1 MPGHIKLV
9 KGAVD
14 PDPTDFL
21 WPTLDMKKEDQ
32 AKVYDPKKSVWIM
45 DAKTHGYKE
54 GLLES
59 GEIGT
64 LGAEGADLSVKMTV
78 AVGHEKFTLKAGE
91 IGRVN
96 PPKFEK
102 CEDMVNLTYLNDASV
117 FWNLKTRY
125 QAKLIHTYSGLF
137 VVVVNPYKR
146 YPLYTHRVCKIYLG
160 KRRNECPPHL
170 WAIAEGAYRNM
181 LQNKKNNAMLITGE
195 SGAGKTENTKKVI
208 TYLAMVATGAGG
220 AAKKD
225 TKKVSLEDQIVAT
238 NPILESYG
246 NAKTARN
253 DNSSRFGKFIR
264 IHFTSSGKLCGCDI
278 VSYLLEKS
286 RITEQQEVERS
297 YHIFYQLL
305 QPYGD
310 GICEGGLRAKCF
322 VSSDIYDYIYV
333 SQGKTKVDSID
344 DDEELLYTEDAFNVL
359 GFDPQEKF
367 DCYVLTAGV
376 MTCGGIIYETKGR
389 DDQAEIADT
398 SIESFPGKA
407 AAAFGVDAKTMFKA
421 FCKPRIKVGTEWVTK
436 GQTCDQAT
444 GATGGI
450 ARAIF
455 DRVFKWLIIK
465 CNDTLIDPTMKKANF
480 CAVLDIAGFE
490 IFEYNGFEQIS
501 INFVNEKLQ
510 QFFNHH
516 MFVVEQEEYV
526 REGID
531 WVMVDFGMDL
541 AAAII
546 MFEKPMGIWAIL
558 EEESLF
564 PKATD
569 KSFEEKLKASLG
581 KLPVFL
587 KPQSKTDKNA
597 HFAISHYAGIVSYNV
612 TGWLDKNKD
621 PVNDTVVEVMKSTS
635 QCALLVLLWEDHPG
649 QPTSAP
655 KDDGKKKKKGGGKTV
670 SSVYL
675 VSLVE
680 LMTTLYSCEPHFVRC
695 LVPNTH
701 KKPGEVEPPLIMHQ
715 LTCNGVLEG
724 IRICMRGFPNRMLYP
739 DFKLRYACL
748 GQDAIKSSED
758 NKTAV
763 YALMDGIPF
772 DRERY
777 RLGHTLVFF
786 RAGSLGGL
794 EEERDKLVIKWV
806 RFIQGEV
813 LKRVRGFV
821 YQKKFDQRELIKV
834 GQRNFRKY
842 LASRD
847 WGWFV
852 LIQKTRGLI
861 GMPNP
866 EEELRLLEEKA
877 NATWGKYQEALQ
889 VTANLNGSMDSLKDE
904 IKAMGK
910 QLAEEQGNISVYTDR
925 QAKATATK
933 ATAEAELKEAQA
945 VLSSEEASR
954 VELAGEVKA
963 HSGSVGV
970 VKKEIEDIELAIA
983 KVELEKG
990 NRDHT
995 IKVLQDEIAEQDE
1008 VINKLNKEKKHIA
1021 ETQAKSNDDMITVNE
1036 KVGHLNSVKSKLES
1050 TLDELEGGLDKEKKS
1065 RASLEKQK
1073 RKVEGDLKMSQDGV
1087 AELERAKRDLEVVI
1101 GNKDKNNAQLAAK
1114 LDDEQ
1119 NLVAKAQK
1127 GIKEIQGRVEAME
1140 EELEAERQA
1149 RAKAERQRSDLAR
1162 EIDSLGERLD
1172 EASGATTAQVEL
1184 NKKRDAEVNKLR
1196 KDVEEANIQQESIL
1210 GNLKRKQGDAIAE
1223 MSEQID
1229 ALGKMK
1235 SKIEKDKGQI
1245 MNEIADARAATD
1257 EVMRAQASS
1266 DKSNKT
1272 MLEALNAINKKV
1284 DNANLT
1290 LGDFA
1295 ASKNKIAVENSDLL
1309 RIVGDLDNNL
1319 NILAKQKSALAAQLN
1334 DVKALCDNEAR
1345 ERGLLLGKYRNL
1357 EHELDGAREALDEEA
1372 AGRENVLRLTAK
1384 AEGEAQCWRQKY
1396 ETDAVAKGEELEM
1409 TKMKLTARLTE
1420 AEAAIDNLNAKLNQV
1435 EKAKAKIAS
1444 ESNDMANSLDQAQV
1458 LNAAMDRKAK
1468 QFDKVISEWKGK
1480 VDRLSFDLDVSQK
1493 ETRNASSELFKV
1505 KSAYEETMLQLEEVR
1520 RENKTLSNEIK
1531 DIMDQISEGGRSIHE
1546 IDKIRKRLEAEK
1558 LELQSALEEA
1568 EATLEQEEN
1577 KVLRCQLELNAVR
1590 QEIERRLAEKEEE
1603 FLLVKKAQSKALDSM
1618 QVALETE
1625 TKSKAEALRM
1635 KKKLE
1640 GDAAD
1645 LGLALEHAI
1654 AGNAETQTTIK
1665 KYALQVRDA
1674 QAKVD
1679 DESMAKSAAADAKV
1693 TGDRRAAAMQNGLEE
1708 ARALLETA
1716 DRQRRAAEQE
1726 LADTN
1731 ETLADLT
1738 NVNQSITAS
1747 KRKLEVELGQ
1757 LNADLDEMTNEAKM
1771 SEDKAARAMVDAA
1784 RLADELRCEQ
1794 ELAMNLEKD
1803 KKLLEAQCKDAA
1815 TRADEAE
1822 VNALKGGRKAMIKM
1836 ETRIRELESELDAE
1850 TRRFGDVNKN
1860 LRKSE
1865 RSIKELTFAADEDR
1879 KNHERMQALIDQL
1892 QGKVKSYKK
1901 QIEEAEEIA
1910 ALNLAKYRKVAG
1922 ALGDAEASAD
1932 ANEQAMAMRKARAK
1946 SASLGL

>member
-1 MPGHIKLV
+1 
-9 KGAVD
+9 
-14 PDPTDFL
+14 
-21 WPTLDMKKEDQ
+21 
-32 AKVYDPKKSVWIM
+32 
-45 DAKTHGYKE
+45 
-54 GLLES
+54 
-59 GEIGT
+59 
-64 LGAEGADLSVKMTV
+64 
-78 AVGHEKFTLKAGE
+78 
-91 IGRVN
+91 
-96 PPKFEK
+96 
-102 CEDMVNLTYLNDASV
+102 
-117 FWNLKTRY
+117 
-125 QAKLIHTYSGLF
+125 
-137 VVVVNPYKR
+137 
-146 YPLYTHRVCKIYLG
+146 
-160 KRRNECPPHL
+160 
-170 WAIAEGAYRNM
+170 
-181 LQNKKNNAMLITGE
+181 
-195 SGAGKTENTKKVI
+195 
-208 TYLAMVATGAGG
+208 
-220 AAKKD
+220 
-225 TKKVSLEDQIVAT
+225 
-238 NPILESYG
+238 
-246 NAKTARN
+246 
-253 DNSSRFGKFIR
+253 
-264 IHFTSSGKLCGCDI
+264 
-278 VSYLLEKS
+278 
-286 RITEQQEVERS
+286 
-297 YHIFYQLL
+297 
-305 QPYGD
+305 
-310 GICEGGLRAKCF
+310 
-322 VSSDIYDYIYV
+322 
-333 SQGKTKVDSID
+333 
-344 DDEELLYTEDAFNVL
+344 
-359 GFDPQEKF
+359 
-367 DCYVLTAGV
+367 
-376 MTCGGIIYETKGR
+376 
-389 DDQAEIADT
+389 
-398 SIESFPGKA
+398 
-407 AAAFGVDAKTMFKA
+407 
-421 FCKPRIKVGTEWVTK
+421 
-436 GQTCDQAT
+436 
-444 GATGGI
+444 
-450 ARAIF
+450 
-455 DRVFKWLIIK
+455 
-465 CNDTLIDPTMKKANF
+465 
-480 CAVLDIAGFE
+480 
-490 IFEYNGFEQIS
+490 
-501 INFVNEKLQ
+501 
-510 QFFNHH
+510 
-516 MFVVEQEEYV
+516 
-526 REGID
+526 
-531 WVMVDFGMDL
+531 
-541 AAAII
+541 
-546 MFEKPMGIWAIL
+546 
-558 EEESLF
+558 
-564 PKATD
+564 
-569 KSFEEKLKASLG
+569 
-581 KLPVFL
+581 
-587 KPQSKTDKNA
+587 
-597 HFAISHYAGIVSYNV
+597 
-612 TGWLDKNKD
+612 
-621 PVNDTVVEVMKSTS
+621 
-635 QCALLVLLWEDHPG
+635 
-649 QPTSAP
+649 
-655 KDDGKKKKKGGGKTV
+655 
-670 SSVYL
+670 
-675 VSLVE
+675 
-680 LMTTLYSCEPHFVRC
+680 
-695 LVPNTH
+695 
-701 KKPGEVEPPLIMHQ
+701 
-715 LTCNGVLEG
+715 
-724 IRICMRGFPNRMLYP
+724 
-739 DFKLRYACL
+739 
-748 GQDAIKSSED
+748 
-758 NKTAV
+758 
-763 YALMDGIPF
+763 MDGIPF

-794 EEERDKLVIKWV
+794 EEERDKLVIRWV
-806 RFIQGEV
+806 RYIQGEV
-813 LKRVRGFV
+813 LRRVRGFV
-821 YQKKFDQRELIKV
+821 YKKKFDQRELIKV

-842 LASRD
+842 LDSRD
-847 WGWFV
+847 WGWFI
-852 LIQKTRGLI
+852 LIQKTRGSI
-861 GMPNP
+861 GQDNP
-866 EEELRLLEEKA
+866 EEALRQLEEKA
-877 NATWGKYQEALQ
+877 NATWGKYQEALA
-889 VTANLNGSMDSLKDE
+889 VTANLSGSMDALKDD

-910 QLAEEQGNISVYTDR
+910 QLSEEQGNISVYTDR

-933 ATAEAELKEAQA
+933 ATAEAELRDAAA
-945 VLSSEEASR
+945 VLSSEESSR
-954 VELAGEVKA
+954 VELSAEVKS
-963 HSGSVGV
+963 HSGSVNV
-970 VKKEIEDIELAIA
+970 VKKEIEDIELAIS

-1050 TLDELEGGLDKEKKS
+1050 TLDELEGGLDKEKKG
-1065 RASLEKQK
+1065 RAALEKTK

-1087 AELERAKRDLEVVI
+1087 AELERAKRDYEVVI

-1272 MLEALNAINKKV
+1272 MLEGLNAINKKV

-1319 NILAKQKSALAAQLN
+1319 NILAKQKAALAAQLN

-1372 AGRENVLRLTAK
+1372 AGRENTLRLCAK
-1384 AEGEAQCWRQKY
+1384 AEAESQCWRQKY

-1409 TKMKLTARLTE
+1409 TRMKLTARLTE
-1420 AEAAIDNLNAKLNQV
+1420 AEAAIDNLSAKLAQV
-1435 EKAKAKIAS
+1435 EKAKGKIAS
-1444 ESNDMANSLDQAQV
+1444 ESSDMANSLDQAQV
-1458 LNAAMDRKAK
+1458 LNAAMERKAK

-1674 QAKVD
+1674 QGKVD

-1757 LNADLDEMTNEAKM
+1757 LNADLDEMTNEARM

-1850 TRRFGDVNKN
+1850 TRRFGDCTKN

-1865 RSIKELTFAADEDR
+1865 RSIKELTFACDEDR

-1922 ALGDAEASAD
+1922 ALGDAESSAD

>member
-1 MPGHIKLV
+1 MDI
-9 KGAVD
+9 A
-14 PDPTDFL
+14 
-21 WPTLDMKKEDQ
+21 
-32 AKVYDPKKSVWIM
+32 AKV
-45 DAKTHGYKE
+45 
-54 GLLES
+54 
-59 GEIGT
+59 
-64 LGAEGADLSVKMTV
+64 GACCGVEPA
-78 AVGHEKFTLKAGE
+78 
-91 IGRVN
+91 
-96 PPKFEK
+96 P
-102 CEDMVNLTYLNDASV
+102 
-117 FWNLKTRY
+117 
-125 QAKLIHTYSGLF
+125 LI
-137 VVVVNPYKR
+137 
-146 YPLYTHRVCKIYLG
+146 
-160 KRRNECPPHL
+160 
-170 WAIAEGAYRNM
+170 
-181 LQNKKNNAMLITGE
+181 
-195 SGAGKTENTKKVI
+195 
-208 TYLAMVATGAGG
+208 
-220 AAKKD
+220 
-225 TKKVSLEDQIVAT
+225 
-238 NPILESYG
+238 
-246 NAKTARN
+246 
-253 DNSSRFGKFIR
+253 
-264 IHFTSSGKLCGCDI
+264 
-278 VSYLLEKS
+278 
-286 RITEQQEVERS
+286 
-297 YHIFYQLL
+297 
-305 QPYGD
+305 
-310 GICEGGLRAKCF
+310 
-322 VSSDIYDYIYV
+322 
-333 SQGKTKVDSID
+333 
-344 DDEELLYTEDAFNVL
+344 
-359 GFDPQEKF
+359 
-367 DCYVLTAGV
+367 
-376 MTCGGIIYETKGR
+376 
-389 DDQAEIADT
+389 
-398 SIESFPGKA
+398 
-407 AAAFGVDAKTMFKA
+407 KA

-436 GQTCDQAT
+436 GQTCEQAT
-444 GATGGI
+444 NATGGI

-465 CNDTLIDPTMKKANF
+465 CNDTLIDASLKNDNL

-526 REGID
+526 KEGID

-569 KSFEEKLKASLG
+569 KSFEEKLKSSLG

-612 TGWLDKNKD
+612 TGWLEKNKD
-621 PVNDTVVEVMKSTS
+621 PVNDSVVEIFKSTS
-635 QCALLVLLWEDHPG
+635 KIPLLLHLWRDHPG

-655 KDDGKKKKKGGGKTV
+655 KDEGKKKKKGGGGKTV

-675 VSLVE
+675 VSLGE
-680 LMTTLYSCEPHFVRC
+680 LMTTLHSCEPHFVRC

-739 DFKLRYACL
+739 DFKLRYSCL
-748 GQDAIKSSED
+748 GQDAIKSSSD

-763 YALMDGIPF
+763 WALMDGIPF

-786 RAGSLGGL
+786 RAGSLGAL

-806 RFIQGEV
+806 RMIQGEV
-813 LKRVRGFV
+813 LKRVRGRV
-821 YQKKFDQRELIKV
+821 YQKKYDQRELIKV

-861 GMPNP
+861 GLPNP

-877 NATWGKYQEALQ
+877 NATYGQYKEALD
-889 VTANLNGSMDSLKDE
+889 VTANLQGSMDGLKAE
-904 IKAMGK
+904 IDAMGK

-925 QAKATATK
+925 QTKATATK
-933 ATAEAELKEAQA
+933 AQAESELKAAQA
-945 VLSSEEASR
+945 VLAEEESSR
-954 VELAGEVKA
+954 VALAAEVKA

-995 IKVLQDEIAEQDE
+995 IKVLQDEIGEQDE
-1008 VINKLNKEKKHIA
+1008 VINKLNKEKKHIP
-1021 ETQAKSNDDMITVNE
+1021 ENQAKSNDDMISANE
-1036 KVGHLNSVKSKLES
+1036 KVDHLASVKSKLES
-1050 TLDELEGGLDKEKKS
+1050 TLGELESSLDKEKKA
-1065 RASLEKQK
+1065 RATVEKQK
-1073 RKVEGDLKMSQDGV
+1073 RKVEGDLKMAQDGV
-1087 AELERAKRDLEVVI
+1087 VELERTKRDLEVTI
-1101 GNKDKNNAQLAAK
+1101 GNKEKNNAQLSAK
-1114 LDDEQ
+1114 LDDEH

-1149 RAKAERQRSDLAR
+1149 RAKAERQRPDLTR

-1235 SKIEKDKGQI
+1235 SKIEKDKVLI

-1266 DKSNKT
+1266 DKANKT

-1295 ASKNKIAVENSDLL
+1295 ASKNKIACENSDLL

-1319 NILAKQKSALAAQLN
+1319 NILAKQKAALAAQLN

-1357 EHELDGAREALDEEA
+1357 EHELDGARCALEEES
-1372 AGRENVLRLTAK
+1372 AGRENTLRLVAK
-1384 AEGEAQCWRQKY
+1384 AEAESQCWHRKY

-1435 EKAKAKIAS
+1435 EKAKGKIAS
-1444 ESNDMANSLDQAQV
+1444 EISEMTSSLDQAQV

-1468 QFDKVISEWKGK
+1468 QFDKAIGEWKGK

-1493 ETRNASSELFKV
+1493 ETRNASSDLFKI

-1558 LELQSALEEA
+1558 MELQSALEEA

-1577 KVLRCQLELNAVR
+1577 KVLRMQMELGQVKT
-1590 QEIERRLAEKEEE
+1590 EIERRIAEKDEE
-1603 FLLVKKAQSKALDSM
+1603 FAMVRKNQSKALDSM
-1618 QVALETE
+1618 QSALETE
-1625 TKSKAEALRM
+1625 AKGKAEA
-1635 KKKLE
+1635 
-1640 GDAAD
+1640 A
-1645 LGLALEHAI
+1645 
-1654 AGNAETQTTIK
+1654 
-1665 KYALQVRDA
+1665 
-1674 QAKVD
+1674 
-1679 DESMAKSAAADAKV
+1679 
-1693 TGDRRAAAMQNGLEE
+1693 
-1708 ARALLETA
+1708 
-1716 DRQRRAAEQE
+1716 
-1726 LADTN
+1726 
-1731 ETLADLT
+1731 
-1738 NVNQSITAS
+1738 
-1747 KRKLEVELGQ
+1747 
-1757 LNADLDEMTNEAKM
+1757 
-1771 SEDKAARAMVDAA
+1771 
-1784 RLADELRCEQ
+1784 
-1794 ELAMNLEKD
+1794 
-1803 KKLLEAQCKDAA
+1803 
-1815 TRADEAE
+1815 
-1822 VNALKGGRKAMIKM
+1822 
-1836 ETRIRELESELDAE
+1836 
-1850 TRRFGDVNKN
+1850 
-1860 LRKSE
+1860 
-1865 RSIKELTFAADEDR
+1865 
-1879 KNHERMQALIDQL
+1879 
-1892 QGKVKSYKK
+1892 
-1901 QIEEAEEIA
+1901 
-1910 ALNLAKYRKVAG
+1910 
-1922 ALGDAEASAD
+1922 
-1932 ANEQAMAMRKARAK
+1932 
-1946 SASLGL
+1946 